1 MRRTPADQDLSA
13 QEAPARPR
21 RTSGVARFV
30 VVNVL
35 AAAFGTAIW
44 VYGPGLTGHRNLFE
58 TPLYPLGLFC
68 GGLCFSALLPRHG
81 WWSVTVAVS
90 AGHILGYVGVC
101 IGDVHAYLWPIGVTF
116 VAGDSLYALA
126 GALVP
131 PVYRVLRVPRP
142 GDSRQRP

>member
-1 MRRTPADQDLSA
+1 MPADQNGTTQDV
-13 QEAPARPR
+13 APRSR
-21 RTSGVARFV
+21 RTAGVVRLV

-35 AAAFGTAIW
+35 AAAFGAAIW
-44 VYGPGLTGHRNLFE
+44 VYGPGLTGHRNLFN

-68 GGLCFSALLPRHG
+68 GGLCFSALLRRHG
-81 WWSVTVAVS
+81 WWSVTVAIS

-101 IGDVHAYLWPIGVTF
+101 IGDVQAYLWPIGVTF

-131 PVYRVLRVPRP
+131 PVYRVLRAPRP
-142 GDSRQRP
+142 CESGPRS